1 MDRKTKQAFAK
12 FAKIYPSPEELLK
25 RLKKSKKKISKKDL
39 ERIIKGANNV
49 KANY

>member
-1 MDRKTKQAFAK
+1 MDRETRKAFKKVADL
-12 FAKIYPSPEELLK
+12 FPGPEELYR
-25 RLKKSKKKISKKDL
+25 RLKKNKWKISKKDL